1 MIDLH
6 SHVLPGIDDGPPT
19 MEGSLALARAAAEQ
33 GTTVLAATPHVTW
46 DLPRNTAGL
55 IAGLVGEVNAEI
67 GAAGIGLQVV
77 PGGEIA
83 MSRAADLPAEEVTGL
98 RLGGGPWVLVECP
111 FTPSAAGF
119 DEILHA
125 VSLRGHRILLA
136 HPERSPAFQ
145 RDPELLARFVHM
157 GMLAQVT
164 AGSFTGEF
172 GRTVQRTAQDM
183 LARGLVHVVAS
194 DAHDAVRRGPAIA
207 APLREAGIAEERIA
221 WLTRGVPEAILA
233 GDRIPPAPVV
243 EPPPRKGLLSRLRR

>member
-19 MEGSLALARAAAEQ
+19 IEESVALARAAADQ
-33 GTTVLAATPHVTW
+33 GTTVLAATPHITW
-46 DLPRNTAGL
+46 DLPGNTAER
-55 IAGLVGEVNAEI
+55 IAGLVDEVNAAI
-67 GAAGIGLQVV
+67 RAAGVELEVV
-77 PGGEIA
+77 RGGEIA
-83 MSRAADLPAEEVTGL
+83 MSRAADLPADELTGL

-119 DEILHA
+119 GEILHS

-145 RDPELLARFVHM
+145 RDPELLTRFVHM

-172 GRTVQRTAQDM
+172 GRTVQATARDM

-194 DAHDAVRRGPAIA
+194 DAHDALRRPPAMA
-207 APLREAGIAEERIA
+207 APLADAGLPAEQVT
-221 WLTRGVPEAILA
+221 WLTRAVPEAILG
-233 GDRIPPAPVV
+233 GDRIPPAPEVA
-243 EPPPRKGLLSRLRR
+243 PPPRKGLLARLRR